1 MQVVTGALALCCLA
15 LGVLHLLR
23 LALRR
28 AEPAG
33 EASHAAM
40 CVGMAAMFSPLGDP
54 VPAPVWVAIFGA
66 CLAWFGVVVLR
77 ARSMRGE
84 PGHHVVGSGA
94 MLFMVLAGHT
104 DHVGHGGHASGF
116 TATSIAAILL
126 AGYFAWHV
134 LRCTDRLRVAVTRPA
149 AVATV
154 GGPVLVLPAIGTPR
168 VAAVAHIVMAV
179 GMTVMLLGMV

>member
-23 LALRR
+23 LVLRR
-28 AEPAG
+28 ADPAG

-54 VPAPVWVAIFGA
+54 VPAPVWVAIFGGW
-66 CLAWFGVVVLR
+66 LAWFGVVVAR
-77 ARSMRGE
+77 ARSMGGE
-84 PGHHVVGSGA
+84 PGHHVVGSAA
-94 MLFMVLAGHT
+94 MLFMVLGGHAGPG
-104 DHVGHGGHASGF
+104 GHGGHASGF
-116 TATSIAAILL
+116 SITSIVAIVL

-134 LRCTDRLRVAVTRPA
+134 LRCTDRLRVAVTRPP
-149 AVATV
+149 AVAAAD
-154 GGPVLVLPAIGTPR
+154 GPVLVLPAIGTPR